1 MTGKAGMSIFE
12 IGLERNSG
20 NYVPLTPISFLERSA
35 QVYPNRI
42 AVIDGEQQVSYRDML
57 RRCRQ
62 FADRLR
68 QLGVGTNDTVSV
80 LAPNCLALLEAHYAV
95 AMAGGVLNAIN
106 YRLDGPSIA
115 FILNHGRS
123 NVLLVDSEFVPQA
136 RQALSLIGRDIPV
149 IEIVATGYP
158 GSEKAWQSYES
169 FIAAGDPAG
178 AIDWPTDE
186 WQAISLNYT
195 SGTTGDPKGVVC
207 HHRGAYLNALGNALA
222 SRLTPDSVY
231 LWTLPMFH
239 CNGWTYTWSVT
250 AVGGL
255 HVCQRA
261 IVPAQIFGKIATHG
275 VTNMC
280 GAPIVLS
287 MLAFAPE
294 SDRQVFAQRVKIM
307 TGGAAPTSTIIAKM
321 EELGFDVVHA
331 YGLTESYGPAT
342 LCEWQHDWDDLDLP
356 ARARQMARQG
366 VPYITAAGAT
376 VINPETGQ
384 ELPADGVSVGEIA
397 LRGNTIMK
405 GYLLNPTATEA
416 VLKDGWF
423 RSGDL
428 GVRHPDGYLEVKDR
442 AKDIIISGGENISS
456 LEVEEVLSRHPAVR
470 EVAVV
475 AKPDSHWGEI
485 PCAFIAL
492 KSGMEHVT
500 AESVIEWCRSEMA
513 GFKRPRRVIFG
524 ELPKTLTGKVQKFVL
539 RQRANEL

>member
-1 MTGKAGMSIFE
+1 MSIYE
-12 IGLERNSG
+12 VGLDRNSG

-35 QVYPNRI
+35 QVYPHHI
-42 AVIDGEQQVSYRDML
+42 AVIDGDRRITYREMFG
-57 RRCRQ
+57 RCRR

-68 QLGVGTNDTVSV
+68 HLGVRHDDTVSV
-80 LAPNCLALLEAHYAV
+80 LAPNCLALLEAHYAI

-106 YRLDGPSIA
+106 YRLDGPSVA
-115 FILNHGRS
+115 FILNHGHAK
-123 NVLLVDSEFVPQA
+123 VLLVDSEFVPQA
-136 RQALSLIGRDIPV
+136 QRALSLIGRELPV
-149 IEIVATGYP
+149 IEIVAAGYP
-158 GSEKAWQSYES
+158 GSEQAWQSYES
-169 FIAAGDPAG
+169 VIADGDPEG
-178 AIDWPTDE
+178 RIDWPTDE

-222 SRLTPDSVY
+222 ARLTPDSVY

-239 CNGWTYTWSVT
+239 CNGWTYTWAVT
-250 AVGGL
+250 ATGGT

-261 IVPAQIFGKIATHG
+261 VIPAQIFAKIAAHR

-294 SDRQVFAQRVKIM
+294 SERTAFSHRVKIT

-321 EELGFDVVHA
+321 EELGFDVTHA
-331 YGLTESYGPAT
+331 YGLTETYGPST
-342 LCEWQHDWDDLDLP
+342 LCEWQHDWDDLPLP
-356 ARARQMARQG
+356 DRARKMARQG

-376 VINPETGQ
+376 VINPDTGE
-384 ELPADGVSVGEIA
+384 ELPADGITVGEIA
-397 LRGNTIMK
+397 LRGNTVMK

-428 GVRHPDGYLEVKDR
+428 GVKHPDGYIEVKDR

-475 AKPDSHWGEI
+475 AKPDAHWGEV

-492 KSGMEHVT
+492 KTGMEHVT
-500 AESVIEWCRSEMA
+500 AESVIDWCRSEMA
-513 GFKRPRRVIFG
+513 GFKRPRQVVFG

-539 RQRANEL
+539 RQRAADLR

>member
-1 MTGKAGMSIFE
+1 MSIFE

-42 AVIDGEQQVSYRDML
+42 AVVDGEQRISYRDMFQ
-57 RRCRQ
+57 RCRQ

-68 QLGVGTNDTVSV
+68 QLGVGKDDTVSV

-115 FILNHGRS
+115 FILNHGHS
-123 NVLLVDSEFVPQA
+123 KLLLVDSEFVPQA
-136 RQALSLIGRDIPV
+136 RMALSLIGRDIPV
-149 IEIVATGYP
+149 IEIVAAGYP
-158 GSEKAWQSYES
+158 GSEQVWQSYES
-169 FIAAGDPAG
+169 FIATGDPAG
-178 AIDWPTDE
+178 RIDWPMDE

-222 SRLTPDSVY
+222 SQLTPDSVY

-239 CNGWTYTWSVT
+239 CNGWTYTWAVT

-261 IVPAQIFGKIATHG
+261 IVPAQIFAKIATHR

-294 SDRQVFAQRVKIM
+294 SDRQAFAHRVKIM

-342 LCEWQHDWDDLDLP
+342 LCEWQHDWDELALP
-356 ARARQMARQG
+356 ERARQMARQG

-376 VINPETGQ
+376 VIDPESGR

-428 GVRHPDGYLEVKDR
+428 GVKHPDGYIEVKDR

-500 AESVIEWCRSEMA
+500 AESVIDWCRSEMA
-513 GFKRPRRVIFG
+513 GFKRPRRVVFG

-539 RQRANEL
+539 RQRANDL

>member
-1 MTGKAGMSIFE
+1 MSIFE
-12 IGLERNSG
+12 IGLERNNS

-35 QVYPNRI
+35 RVYPNRTAI
-42 AVIDGEQQVSYRDML
+42 IDGDRQISYLEMFQ
-57 RRCRQ
+57 RCRR

-68 QLGVGTNDTVSV
+68 GLGVGLNDTVSV
-80 LAPNCLALLEAHYAV
+80 LAPNCIALLEAHYAV

-115 FILNHGRS
+115 FILNHGHS
-123 NVLLVDSEFVPQA
+123 KALFVDSEFVPQA
-136 RQALSLIGRDIPV
+136 RTALSLIGRDLPV
-149 IEIVATGYP
+149 VEIVAEGYD
-158 GSEKAWQSYES
+158 GSGKAWRSYES
-169 FIAAGDPAG
+169 FIAAGDPDAR
-178 AIDWPTDE
+178 IDWPADE

-207 HHRGAYLNALGNALA
+207 HHRGAYLNALGVSLA
-222 SRLTPDSVY
+222 AQLTPGSAY

-239 CNGWTYTWSVT
+239 CNGWTFTWGVT
-250 AVGGL
+250 AVGAT
-255 HVCQRA
+255 HVCQRS
-261 IVPAQIFGKIATHG
+261 IVPAQIFAKIAAHR

-294 SDRQVFAQRVKIM
+294 NERTAFSHRVQIT

-321 EELGFDVVHA
+321 EELGFDVKHA
-331 YGLTESYGPAT
+331 YGLTETYGPST
-342 LCEWQHDWDDLDLP
+342 LCEWQHDWDDLPL
-356 ARARQMARQG
+356 AERARKMARQG

-376 VINPETGQ
+376 VIDPETGQ
-384 ELPADGVSVGEIA
+384 ELPADGVTVGEIA
-397 LRGNTIMK
+397 LRGNTVMK
-405 GYLLNPTATEA
+405 GYLLNPVATEA

-428 GVRHPDGYLEVKDR
+428 GVRHPDGYIEVKDR
-442 AKDIIISGGENISS
+442 SKDIIISGGENISS

-475 AKPDSHWGEI
+475 AKPDALWGEV

-492 KSGMEHVT
+492 KSGAEDVT
-500 AESVIEWCRSEMA
+500 AESVMAWCRSEMA
-513 GFKRPRRVIFG
+513 GFKRPRHVIFG

-539 RQRANEL
+539 RQRAAEN